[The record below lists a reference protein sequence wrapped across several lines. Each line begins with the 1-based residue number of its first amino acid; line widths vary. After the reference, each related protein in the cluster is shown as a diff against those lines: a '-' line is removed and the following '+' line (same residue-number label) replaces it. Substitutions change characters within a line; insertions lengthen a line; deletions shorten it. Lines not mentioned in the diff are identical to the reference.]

1 VAALKRK
8 RTTVR
13 AAPWVT
19 AESVATALLGF
30 EWDGGPYHLELT
42 GDFGC
47 PQIWASDRLEAW
59 RVMGRILEVCGVSPA
74 EIQQAVITEGYSSVP
89 RFSTVRRYRLRIRDG
104 LAMVSDR
111 VGPGGT
117 PSYPVVLTSPDG

>member
-1 VAALKRK
+1 MASLKRK

-19 AESVATALLGF
+19 AESVASALLDF

-47 PQIWASDRLEAW
+47 PQVWASGQLEAW
-59 RVMGRILEVCGVSPA
+59 RVMGRILEVCGVSHA
-74 EIQQAVITEGYSSVP
+74 EIQQAVITEGYSPNP
-89 RFSTVRRYRLRIRDG
+89 RFATVRRFRLRVRDG

-111 VGPGGT
+111 VGPDGT
-117 PSYPVVLTSPDG
+117 PAYPVVF